1 MSEICKGHVY
11 YFEPNDAD
19 EMGKDQDGQEVTLMP
34 HLEDMCISMTLT
46 ADMYSR
52 KRTQTTPSSEHGPIK
67 SRSISWISYVNGV
80 DNLNLNQQILNAGE
94 DLGGQKYLTTYY
106 SEISA
111 DNYVENELIEGLGV
125 TSVNI
130 AYESWYTPT
139 ITINFVDVHGSALWG
154 REEAIHDEEG
164 NITSDT
170 LLGVFFQQPYPLF
183 RLQVKGF
190 LGREVTY
197 QLSVSGFKGRYNSQ
211 TGNFEATATFIGY
224 SYSLLTDVPLK
235 MLSYVSEMT
244 YVGKEYWDEHC
255 GTKEWE
261 MINADGTRTEP
272 VKLYQFIQN
281 VRSAISA
288 VKQEEVYNCD
298 ATPTQT
304 TEAAEKKDKTSED
317 NVVTLNEEKNSRQTN
332 NATKDIDAIET
343 ALNDLI
349 KECEMFAKN
358 TMGGTS
364 IIGEAWVHNNHVK
377 TEQLLLMIKTPV
389 QANDKSLNTVF
400 GMYEAFAKAVQ
411 KYNAINSTKPFV
423 DTCGKF
429 FQEYFQTNQNKDESA
444 TQIAQYVESKYK
456 SSKIR
461 IQEELGQQIIKFG
474 KGARKN
480 YTYGNVAAEYNQP
493 LSEVKINGQSLYTN
507 TRNQLEALR
516 EKYKTNG
523 GPFGEYAIL
532 IPLGQMRSDIA
543 SIKKRITN
551 ISTNAHNRTESQIS
565 GKSNSNEKVG
575 DGISENQE
583 DEIKKKIID
592 IVGFEPTI
600 GNFVKMVMCHLETFV
615 EVMMNCADQ
624 IYIDRERRTCENFNI
639 SLDDTDIPYGNKG
652 DNGDGF
658 IYPWPALYNPSPKTN
673 SETTKNN
680 GQYEMLGWTNDYKP
694 KKGGLEWEEQKVVL
708 SAMDAIKRCDE
719 KAKLAG
725 MGVSYKYACLPLS
738 GADLSNKS
746 PFSIVGTYCKKIET
760 LAPTLG
766 LRIAHLIGVANNKCS
781 ADDAEMIGYL
791 DALNLF
797 AVSSNLERLHDGIG
811 DSSNFV
817 TAVKN
822 YLTCATSSQTTTQTD
837 KEVQF
842 NTFEFNK
849 QSIYNNNGRH
859 PMYCKQKDGGYKYT
873 YIYTKQH
880 DNGTPTS
887 IVPIPIFRFTDKD
900 SPYIHKLIET
910 ENVNNTTYYQLCIHP
925 TTSNTTGISQNY
937 IYLPKTTDV
946 IIQQEIDNAVYTN
959 QQLFTIITNSVAVS
973 TLESQLSDL
982 KEGKVKFSVYE
993 VEKNNDANNFIDGLF
1008 KFSKKDYGA
1017 IFCGQKNYNV
1027 LIPLISKA
1035 DETYYKAH
1043 LCKSEEDVDT
1053 VTFDNTWFEGDKL
1066 YKNLR
1071 LSVEGDEFK
1080 NFKNG
1085 KTTYATTDVMIGD
1098 LPIYASNGSV
1108 SSLFGNSI
1116 YYSQNNIKD
1125 ETLRNKA
1132 KAYLL
1137 LNAMMAGVDV
1147 SISKF
1152 QQGIFQ
1158 TQNKNIIDYL
1168 PPFYVL
1174 FLGALLWR
1182 QTQDNDPIDFT
1193 YDVAFTSKGKTHS
1206 LINKAD
1212 KILSTNNASNISSY
1226 TTIADY
1232 YIEFNSIDVSVK
1244 NKLIREFES
1253 FANGTDFKTINQNC
1267 ELTSTEGKTLSFQ
1280 EWKNLKDKFSNENFD
1295 YSKPSQW
1302 KDLFGN
1308 FWGKYSSIIK
1318 TPSCGLRLLISE
1330 NNPAKATL
1338 RKIYGLDGGWI
1349 VGRGTTMHVG
1359 QSKTREVVVSDQQ
1372 FSGYLNG
1379 FKKRIDEVFNK
1390 LREVKKEETTPS
1402 TKNIV
1407 RDIAVSLY
1415 YTLKHLWDS
1424 WLISAPRDQFTIQN
1438 FFNKYFIFIDSFY
1451 VNTYN
1456 AIKLNCE
1463 VIKDAYDTDN
1473 ANLLTFITTV
1483 TSKERCMFFA
1493 LPTFMDSNLL
1503 DGANSTVSAY
1513 NSQDNLAYKKDN
1525 LKSIFRPYS
1534 FNEIGAPSPN
1544 NIFVF
1549 VYTHPYSANAAENTD
1564 KKFDSYMMN
1573 DQTSWPGQLNV
1584 GLFDSKEAPEI
1595 GTMYARPNNGQSD
1608 DNDELISARYAY
1620 MMPCF
1625 GISVNRGNNVIFK
1638 SINVN
1643 MDSPQITSVA
1653 AQTYENILT
1662 KYGKDGAKR
1671 VFFHGQDIFNV
1682 YSQYAY
1688 SCEVEMIGCAQIQPL
1703 MYFQLLNIPMWRGT
1717 YMIYKVSHTMEP
1729 GKMSTK
1735 FVGMK
1740 MSRTQAPFATG
1751 YYSISKEGKWNPQ
1764 QSNTGSGS
1772 DASQGASNYDIV
1784 TYAKSFLDEGETHGS
1799 YGYCGN
1805 GCGGQ
1810 RLHDPIK
1817 SGDKTDCSGFVWS
1830 VFKHVL
1836 NLDIGTTT
1844 VGQIEYAK
1852 EIDGGTN
1859 TILIW
1864 NHLTEDKNATK
1875 AGKPSVDI
1883 LNPGDVIW
1891 TTGKHGK
1898 GQNKYGVQHASIYIG
1913 DNKVIGWGHKGHSDN
1928 PRIADLGSNCIAV
1941 ARYTGT
1947 TVTTELDAQ
1956 SNNNTPASGG
1966 GNPKKNKYGV
1976 RHWSNSKVGDA
1987 TCVIGDSWAEG
1998 IAPYFA
2004 TGDTASGKK
2013 LWYIMNTCVPQQF
2026 LSHKRYVLYC
2036 GLNDII
2042 DPYQSPVVTQPS
2054 LTECLKNLCR
2064 RFNKVENRRKHLYVC
2079 TFPYLTF
2086 PSGYKNCITLDSL
2099 GRLNRAIILT
2109 VTTSMGIYNNIHLIK
2124 VPEKFSQNNLD
2135 KTGYHLKSYEK
2146 LAQYIHE
2153 NIYETS

>member
-255 GTKEWE
+255 VTKEWE

-349 KECEMFAKN
+349 KECESFAKN
-358 TMGGTS
+358 TMSGTS

-377 TEQLLLMIKTPV
+377 TEQLLLMITQPV
-389 QANDKSLNTVF
+389 NANAGQLDKVFRAYRAFSGSVIRYNDK
-400 GMYEAFAKAVQ
+400 EPQ
-411 KYNAINSTKPFV
+411 KPFV
-423 DTCGKF
+423 NACGTF
-429 FQEYFQTNQNKDESA
+429 FNPLFKPTVNPDKAEMLQNGFANLKKTRLIAAERQQT
-444 TQIAQYVESKYK
+444 V
-456 SSKIR
+456 
-461 IQEELGQQIIKFG
+461 LGKQIIKFG

-575 DGISENQE
+575 NGISENQE

-781 ADDAEMIGYL
+781 AKDAEMIGYL

-817 TAVKN
+817 TTVKN

-849 QSIYNNNGRH
+849 QSIYNNKGRH
-859 PMYCKQKDGGYKYT
+859 PMYCIQKNGGYKYT
-873 YIYTKQH
+873 YIYTKQR

-910 ENVNNTTYYQLCIHP
+910 ENVDNKTYYQLCIHP

-946 IIQQEIDNAVYTN
+946 IIETEIEQAVYTN

-982 KEGKVKFSVYE
+982 KEGKVKFSGYE
-993 VEKNNDANNFIDGLF
+993 VEKNNNANDFIDGLF

-1035 DETYYKAH
+1035 DETYYKEH

-1152 QQGIFQ
+1152 TQGIFK
-1158 TQNKNIIDYL
+1158 TNNKNIIDYL

-1182 QTQDNDPIDFT
+1182 QTQNNDPIDFT
-1193 YDVAFTSKGKTHS
+1193 YNTQFTSHGKTHS

-1212 KILSTNNASNISSY
+1212 KILSTNNATTQASY

-1232 YIEFNSIDVSVK
+1232 YIDFNSIDVSVQ

-1267 ELTSTEGKTLSFQ
+1267 ELTSTEGKPLSFQ
-1280 EWKNLKDKFSNENFD
+1280 EWKNLKDKFSDNNFD
-1295 YSKPSQW
+1295 HSKPSQW

-1402 TKNIV
+1402 TKNID

-1643 MDSPQITSVA
+1643 MDSPQITSMA

-1805 GCGGQ
+1805 GCVGQ

-1836 NLDIGTTT
+1836 NLDIGNTT
-1844 VGQIEYAK
+1844 VGQIDYAK

-1864 NHLTEDKNATK
+1864 NHLKDNQASNA
-1875 AGKPSVDI
+1875 GQPSVDI

-1956 SNNNTPASGG
+1956 SASGG
-1966 GNPKKNKYGV
+1966 REYSKKNKNGT
-1976 RHWSNSKVGDA
+1976 RHWCNLNVIDE

-2004 TGDTASGKK
+2004 NGDTASGKQ
-2013 LWYIMNTCVPQQF
+2013 LWFIMNTCVPQNLVF
-2026 LSHKRYVLYC
+2026 TRYVLYC

-2042 DPYQSPVVTQPS
+2042 DPYYSPLPPMRPFVTC
-2054 LTECLKNLCR
+2054 LTELCEKFSWS
-2064 RFNKVENRRKHLYVC
+2064 FNKHLYVC
-2079 TFPYLTF
+2079 TFPKLQY
-2086 PSGYKNCITLDSL
+2086 PSGYSRCITAQSL
-2099 GRLNRAIILT
+2099 YRLNSAIR
-2109 VTTSMGIYNNIHLIK
+2109 TTMNDFTLRYKNIHLIE
-2124 VPEKFSQNNLD
+2124 VPDTYSVNNLD
-2135 KTGYHLKSYEK
+2135 GTGYHLKSYKK
-2146 LAQYIHE
+2146 LAKYIHTYIDKVD
-2153 NIYETS
+2153 ND

>member
-19 EMGKDQDGQEVTLMP
+19 EMGKDQDGQDVTLMP

-80 DNLNLNQQILNAGE
+80 DNLNLNQQVLNAGE

-139 ITINFVDVHGSALWG
+139 ITMNFVDVHGSALWG

-244 YVGKEYWDEHC
+244 YVGKEYWDDKC

-304 TEAAEKKDKTSED
+304 TKAAEKKDKTSED
-317 NVVTLNEEKNSRQTN
+317 NVVTIHEEKNLRQTN

-349 KECEMFAKN
+349 KECESFAEN

-364 IIGEAWVHNNHVK
+364 IIGEAWAHNNHVK
-377 TEQLLLMIKTPV
+377 TEQLLLMITKPV
-389 QANDKSLNTVF
+389 QANSGALDQVFRAYRTFSGTVIRYNDKNP
-400 GMYEAFAKAVQ
+400 K
-411 KYNAINSTKPFV
+411 KPFV
-423 DTCGKF
+423 NACETFFSPLFKPTKNPEVTENLQNGFAKLKRQRIIAAERQDTKLGK
-429 FQEYFQTNQNKDESA
+429 
-444 TQIAQYVESKYK
+444 
-456 SSKIR
+456 
-461 IQEELGQQIIKFG
+461 QIIKFG

-480 YTYGNVAAEYNQP
+480 GTYGNVVAEYDQL
-493 LSEVKINGQSLYTN
+493 LSEVKINDQSLYTN
-507 TRNQLEALR
+507 TRTQLEALR
-516 EKYKTNG
+516 EEYKTTG
-523 GPFGEYAIL
+523 VPFGEYAIL

-551 ISTNAHNRTESQIS
+551 IATNTHNRTESQIS

-615 EVMMNCADQ
+615 EVMMNCADH

-673 SETTKNN
+673 SETTKNK

-708 SAMDAIKRCDE
+708 SAIDAIKRCDE
-719 KAKLAG
+719 KTKLAG

-738 GADLSNKS
+738 GADLSNRS

-766 LRIAHLIGVANNKCS
+766 LRIAHLIGVANNQCS
-781 ADDAEMIGYL
+781 AADAEMIGYL

-797 AVSSNLERLHDGIG
+797 AVSSNLEKLHDGIG
-811 DSSNFV
+811 DSSKFV
-817 TAVKN
+817 DTVKN
-822 YLTCATSSQTTTQTD
+822 YLTCETSSQTTTQT
-837 KEVQF
+837 EQGVQF

-849 QSIYNNNGRH
+849 QSIYNDNGRH
-859 PMYCKQKDGGYKYT
+859 PMYCKQKDGRYKYT
-873 YIYTKQH
+873 YIYTKPF
-880 DNGTPTS
+880 DDDTSTS
-887 IVPIPIFRFTDKD
+887 IVPTSIFHFTGKN
-900 SPYIHKLIET
+900 SPYINRLIKP
-910 ENVNNTTYYQLCIHP
+910 NIFNNKTYYEPYIHQ
-925 TTSNTTGISQNY
+925 TGNTTGKSQHY
-937 IYLPKTTDV
+937 IYLPTTTDV
-946 IIQQEIDNAVYTN
+946 IVLPQITAIVYTN
-959 QQLFTIITNSVAVS
+959 EQLFTVITNSVAVS
-973 TLESQLSDL
+973 TLETQLSDL
-982 KEGKVKFSVYE
+982 KEGKVKFSDYE
-993 VEKNNDANNFIDGLF
+993 VEKNTDTNDFIDKLF
-1008 KFSKKDYGA
+1008 KFSKKDYGT
-1017 IFCGQKNYNV
+1017 IFCGKTNYNV

-1035 DETYYKAH
+1035 DEAYYKDH
-1043 LCKSEEDVDT
+1043 LCKSEDDVDT

-1066 YKNLR
+1066 YKNLK
-1071 LSVEGDEFK
+1071 LSVDGDEFK

-1098 LPIYASNGSV
+1098 LLMNGSTGQLC
-1108 SSLFGNSI
+1108 SLFGNTI
-1116 YYSQNNIKD
+1116 YYSQNNITD

-1147 SISKF
+1147 SINKF
-1152 QQGIFQ
+1152 TNGIFR
-1158 TQNKNIIDYL
+1158 TNNKNIIDYL

-1182 QTQDNDPIDFT
+1182 QTQENDPINFE
-1193 YDVAFTSKGKTHS
+1193 YDTNFNAHDKRYS
-1206 LINKAD
+1206 LINKVN
-1212 KILSTNNASNISSY
+1212 KILSTHTNLSQTSY

-1232 YIEFNSIDVSVK
+1232 YIKFDYIDVSVK

-1267 ELTSTEGKTLSFQ
+1267 ELTNTEGNTLSLQ
-1280 EWKNLKDKFSNENFD
+1280 EWQDLKKKFSDSNFD
-1295 YSKPSQW
+1295 SSKPSQW

-1308 FWGKYSSIIK
+1308 FWTKYSAIIK

-1372 FSGYLNG
+1372 FSGYLTG
-1379 FKKRIDEVFNK
+1379 FQKRIDEVFNK
-1390 LREVKKEETTPS
+1390 LTTVKKESAAPTT
-1402 TKNIV
+1402 KDID

-1463 VIKDAYDTDN
+1463 VITDAYDTDN

-1503 DGANSTVSAY
+1503 GGASSTVSAY
-1513 NSQDNLAYKKDN
+1513 NQRDNLAYNKDN
-1525 LKSIFRPYS
+1525 LKSIFKPYS

-1549 VYTHPYSANAAENTD
+1549 VYTQPYSANAAENTD

-1584 GLFDSKEAPEI
+1584 GLFDSKDAPEI
-1595 GTMYARPNNGQSD
+1595 GTMYAHPNNGQSD

-1764 QSNTGSGS
+1764 QSNTGNGS
-1772 DASQGASNYDIV
+1772 AASQGASNYDIV
-1784 TYAKSFLDEGETHGS
+1784 TYAKSFLDEGRTDGS
-1799 YGYCGN
+1799 YGYCGD
-1805 GCGGQ
+1805 GCNEQ

-1836 NLDIGTTT
+1836 GKDIGNTA
-1844 VGQIEYAK
+1844 VGQIDYAK
-1852 EIDGGTN
+1852 KQDAGTKK
-1859 TILIW
+1859 ILIW
-1864 NHLTEDKNATK
+1864 NHLTEDTQASN

-1883 LNPGDVIW
+1883 LSPGDIVW
-1891 TTGKHGK
+1891 TTGPVGK
-1898 GQNKYGVQHASIYIG
+1898 GKNKYGVQHASIYIG
-1913 DNKVIGWGHKGHSDN
+1913 DEKVIGWGNSNKSDN
-1928 PRIADLGSNCIAV
+1928 PSIANLNANCIAV

-1947 TVTTELDAQ
+1947 TVTTELEAQ

-1966 GNPKKNKYGV
+1966 GN
-1976 RHWSNSKVGDA
+1976 STQNSKSNNNKDGIY
-1987 TCVIGDSWAEG
+1987 VIGDSWALG
-1998 IAPYFA
+1998 VGPYFQYHY
-2004 TGDTASGKK
+2004 GLSGKSLK
-2013 LWYIMNTCVPQQF
+2013 DVTTSHMIADLWAFDVKSIV
-2026 LSHKRYVLYC
+2026 VVC
-2036 GLNDII
+2036 GLNDC
-2042 DPYQSPVVTQPS
+2042 VS
-2054 LTECLKNLCR
+2054 LAGRQAFSNALNAFISLAKLNGKRCYICQFPRLNYPCGWHDQITENNVNDLNKRIGIECLNSNFTAHSIKI
-2064 RFNKVENRRKHLYVC
+2064 
-2079 TFPYLTF
+2079 P
-2086 PSGYKNCITLDSL
+2086 DS
-2099 GRLNRAIILT
+2099 
-2109 VTTSMGIYNNIHLIK
+2109 V
-2124 VPEKFSQNNLD
+2124 SQNNLQKD
-2135 KTGYHLKSYEK
+2135 GYHLIDYGR
-2146 LAQYIHE
+2146 LAQVIRQ
-2153 NIYETS
+2153 NLPQ